1 MGQHKHNPT
10 AIAAKNGELPPKK
23 REPRLTNRQ
32 MEYLLRLRI
41 SQMLDPFGA
50 MPNGMHEIIAEGGK
64 LYD

>member
-23 REPRLTNRQ
+23 REPRLPDRK

-41 SQMLDPFGA
+41 SQMLDPFGT
-50 MPNGMHEIIAEGGK
+50 MPHGMHEIIAEGGK

>member
-50 MPNGMHEIIAEGGK
+50 MPHGMHEIIARGGK